1 MLTSVVPYFLVELTG
16 ELVIGLNKAKLEGNM
31 KNINLKTLVKSNGH
45 QRLQRNMINKPH
57 NLFNIN
63 CHENSFGTDFK

>member
-1 MLTSVVPYFLVELTG
+1 MSVVPYFLVESTG
-16 ELVIGLNKAKLEGNM
+16 ELVIGLNKGNM